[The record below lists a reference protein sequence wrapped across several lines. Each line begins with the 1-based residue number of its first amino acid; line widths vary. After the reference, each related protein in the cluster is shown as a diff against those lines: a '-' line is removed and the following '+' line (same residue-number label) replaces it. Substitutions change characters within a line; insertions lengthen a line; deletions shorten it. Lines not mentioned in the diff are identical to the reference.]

1 MSGLKEYTQLE
12 IRARELEEAIELLL
26 EDEHLQN
33 EMAFSSHLRALMEE
47 FDKSTDDVLA
57 LFEVPDTIAS
67 DTSTATA
74 DEQEGSS
81 RQRKKR
87 KLKIYKNPHSGE
99 VIETRGGNHTVLKAW
114 KKEYGNEVVET
125 WLQS

>member
-1 MSGLKEYTQLE
+1 MSGLKEYKQLE
-12 IRARELEEAIELLL
+12 IRARELEETIAQLSQ
-26 EDEHLQN
+26 DERLKK

-57 LFEVPDTIAS
+57 LFEVPDTVATETSAATS
-67 DTSTATA
+67 DEEKST
-74 DEQEGSS
+74 S

-87 KLKIYKNPHSGE
+87 KLKTYKNPHTGE

-114 KKEYGNEVVET
+114 KKEYGNETVET
-125 WLQS
+125 WLQ